1 MAEKRDG
8 RAAFDYFMDNVT
20 RLQADQHFRE
30 VLSELDEGRKET
42 LSLLASDPAA
52 FLRYRGVQIP
62 QDFRVSVKK
71 RPHDAATEGGGGGP
85 IIICDCVEFC
95 FLRYC
100 VIYCYCKIF
109 E

>member
-1 MAEKRDG
+1 MAKERDG
-8 RAAFDYFMDNVT
+8 KGAFDYFMDNVT
-20 RLQADQHFRE
+20 RLQADQRFRE
-30 VLSELDEGRKET
+30 VLRELDEGRKET

-71 RPHDAATEGGGGGP
+71 RPHDAAAQAGGGGGGGGG
-85 IIICDCVEFC
+85 E
-95 FLRYC
+95 
-100 VIYCYCKIF
+100 